1 MHNISVLTLPCLTWF
16 LLEIAWTI
24 GSSDEKLFTLL
35 FTHDTTRLRL
45 TEYFNPATANASARS
60 SMQPGTLWLEIF
72 SLTIKQKSPSFL

>member
-45 TEYFNPATANASARS
+45 TEYFNPATANARARS

>member
-16 LLEIAWTI
+16 LLEIAWTM

-45 TEYFNPATANASARS
+45 TEYFNPATANARARS

-72 SLTIKQKSPSFL
+72 SLTIKQKSP